1 MSAPSSNTRIQIRR
15 SSTNPTPGASLN
27 GELGYSYVSNTLFI
41 GTPDSASY
49 LEIAAWSDL
58 TNLTPGIYGGQT
70 QIPTF
75 TVDNHG
81 KIVNVANVAI
91 STNLSFSDG
100 INTGSVNLLT
110 DALEFVGNSGIT
122 TNASGNTITIS
133 TDNTIVRANTSGA
146 YQTIDGVLNISGDL
160 HVSGNLSYTEE
171 ATIISQNSLI
181 FLANNNTISDVI
193 DIGFVGQYNN
203 GTVIAYTG
211 LFRHA
216 GDAGKDYYLF
226 DNYAVNPDG
235 SFVIDPYTNGFEVST
250 LHANLISGSVQ
261 SHKFL
266 ADESSDTNGGYG
278 FSQDGS
284 QDTGMYSAGDGQLQ
298 FKSNSNNNFEIG
310 DGTFT
315 HHTDVTLPNG
325 ATLGDTSGNAVFFGY
340 DAGQTSQGY
349 SAVAVGSQAG
359 QTSQSGF
366 AIAVGLNAGNNTQGT
381 SSVAIGHASG
391 ENSQGQDAVAV
402 GVVAGKT
409 SQGSSAVA
417 IGTRAAYNTQGS
429 YAVAIGSFAAY
440 NDQGNGAVAIG
451 DSAGY
456 NYQSTDGIAIGTYAA
471 LNNNNGNGWATIA
484 IGRYAGEENS
494 GSQSVAI
501 GSFAG
506 NNGLGYHS
514 VAIGHYAA
522 SNGSGERTVAIGDYA
537 GESNASLGSI
547 AIGYA
552 SGAAASNYSVA
563 IGYGAGS
570 AGTTALGQYQIA
582 IGAYAGAVYGYDN
595 SIVLNATGVDFDS
608 TASGFFV
615 NPVRYEDSQEADDGI
630 VFYNQSTKE
639 FRYSY
644 ALDGGSF

>member
-15 SSTNPTPGASLN
+15 SSTNPTPGALLN

-171 ATIISQNSLI
+171 TTIISQNSLI

-203 GTVIAYTG
+203 GTDIAYTG

-278 FSQDGS
+278 FSQDSG

-298 FKSNSNNNFEIG
+298 FKSNNNNNFEIG

-315 HHTDVTLPNG
+315 HHTDVTLSNG
-325 ATLGDTSGNAVFFGY
+325 AKLGDTSTNAVFFGY
-340 DAGQTSQGY
+340 GAGQTSQGY

-537 GESNASLGSI
+537 GESNPSLGSI

-552 SGAAASNYSVA
+552 SGTAASNYSVA
-563 IGYGAGS
+563 IGYGAGLS
-570 AGTTALGQYQIA
+570 NTTALGQYQIA
-582 IGAYAGAVYGYDN
+582 IGAYAGADYGYDN
-595 SIVLNATGVDFDS
+595 SIVLNATGDYFDS

-615 NPVRYEDSQEADDGI
+615 NPVRYEDLQEADDGI

>member
-15 SSTNPTPGASLN
+15 SSTNPTPGALLN

-58 TNLTPGIYGGQT
+58 ANLTPGIYGGQT

-171 ATIISQNSLI
+171 TTIISQNSLI

-203 GTVIAYTG
+203 GTDIAYTG

-563 IGYGAGS
+563 IGYGAGL
-570 AGTTALGQYQIA
+570 ADTTALGQYQIA
-582 IGAYAGAVYGYDN
+582 IGAYAGAGYGYDN
-595 SIVLNATGVDFDS
+595 SIVLNATGDYFDS

-615 NPVRYEDSQEADDGI
+615 NPVRYEDLQEADDGI

>member
-15 SSTNPTPGASLN
+15 SSTNPTPGALLN

-58 TNLTPGIYGGQT
+58 ANLTPGIYGGQT

-171 ATIISQNSLI
+171 TTIISQNSLI
-181 FLANNNTISDVI
+181 FLANNNTLSDVI

-203 GTVIAYTG
+203 GTDIAYTG

-250 LHANLISGSVQ
+250 LHANLISGLVQ

-315 HHTDVTLPNG
+315 HHTDITLSNG
-325 ATLGDTSGNAVFFGY
+325 AKLGDSAEAVFFGY
-340 DAGQTSQGY
+340 GAGQTSQGTK
-349 SAVAVGSQAG
+349 AVAIGSQAG
-359 QTSQSGF
+359 QTSQGVF

-409 SQGSSAVA
+409 SQGYSAVA
-417 IGTRAAYNTQGS
+417 IGPRAAYNTQGS

-451 DSAGY
+451 DGAGY

-471 LNNNNGNGWATIA
+471 GNNNNGNGWATIA

-501 GSFAG
+501 GSYAG

-522 SNGSGERTVAIGDYA
+522 PNGSGQRTVAIGDYA
-537 GESNASLGSI
+537 GESNPSLGSI

-595 SIVLNATGVDFDS
+595 SIVLNATGDDFDS

-615 NPVRYEDSQEADDGI
+615 NPVRYEDLQEADDGI